1 MANASNKSLIEARFP
16 QEAELETAKLKQ
28 PGDIS
33 GEPLQ
38 KKPAKR
44 SSRIFSSLYLVLVLL
59 FIYLPIVYLVL
70 FSFNEG
76 KSQTNFAG
84 FSLRWYE
91 SLFKD
96 RTMLESI
103 YVTLIVAVIST
114 VVSTVVGTISAI
126 GLSKARRLIRSVVL
140 EINNLPV
147 LNPDIVTAIGL
158 MLLFMSVK
166 VQTGMVT
173 LILSH
178 ISFCIPYVIL
188 SIMPKLRQLDDNVA
202 EAALDL
208 GATPWKALTKV
219 IIPQIYPAILSGALI
234 AFSMSLD
241 DFVVSYFNAGVG
253 INTISMYVYSMKR
266 YNLSV
271 NAMSTLIVVV
281 VTLVLVLANLI
292 PWIKDRKTQKEEI

>member
-1 MANASNKSLIEARFP
+1 MKKRKISKFFTSGYLI
-16 QEAELETAKLKQ
+16 
-28 PGDIS
+28 
-33 GEPLQ
+33 
-38 KKPAKR
+38 
-44 SSRIFSSLYLVLVLL
+44 LVLL
-59 FIYLPIVYLVL
+59 FIYLPIAYLIL

-76 KSQTNFAG
+76 KSMTNFSG

-91 SLFKD
+91 NLFTKEQS
-96 RTMLESI
+96 MLDSVWI
-103 YVTLIVAVIST
+103 TLLVAAIAT
-114 VVSTVVGTISAI
+114 IVSTVVGTIAAI
-126 GLSKARRLIRSVVL
+126 GLSKAKRIIRTVVL
-140 EINNLPV
+140 EVNNLPV
-147 LNPDIVTAIGL
+147 MNPDIVTAIGL
-158 MLLFMSVK
+158 MLLFISIK
-166 VQTGMVT
+166 VQPSMVT

-188 SIMPKLRQLDDNVA
+188 TVMPKLRQLDDNVA

-241 DFVVSYFNAGVG
+241 DFVVSFFNAGVG

-271 NAMSTLIVVV
+271 NAMSALIVLS
-281 VTLVLVLANLI
+281 VTVILVLVNLI
-292 PWIKDRKTQKEEI
+292 PWIKDRKAQKEET

>member
-1 MANASNKSLIEARFP
+1 MKKSSLS
-16 QEAELETAKLKQ
+16 KL
-28 PGDIS
+28 
-33 GEPLQ
+33 
-38 KKPAKR
+38 
-44 SSRIFSSLYLVLVLL
+44 FSSGYLILVLL
-59 FIYLPIVYLVL
+59 FIYLPIGYLVL

-76 KSQTNFAG
+76 KSMTSFSG
-84 FSLRWYE
+84 FSFRWYE
-91 SLFKD
+91 NLFSNEHS
-96 RTMLESI
+96 MLQSI
-103 YVTLIVAVIST
+103 WTTLLVAVIAT
-114 VVSTVVGTISAI
+114 VVSTVVGTVAAI
-126 GLSKARRLIRSVVL
+126 GLSKAKRVVRTIIL
-140 EINNLPV
+140 EVNNLPV
-147 LNPDIVTAIGL
+147 MNPDIVTAIGL
-158 MLLFMSVK
+158 MLLFISIK
-166 VQTGMVT
+166 VQPNLVT

-188 SIMPKLRQLDDNVA
+188 SVMPKLRQLDDNVA

-253 INTISMYVYSMKR
+253 VNTISMYVYSMKR

-292 PWIKDRKTQKEEI
+292 PWIKDRKAQKEEL

>member
-1 MANASNKSLIEARFP
+1 M
-16 QEAELETAKLKQ
+16 
-28 PGDIS
+28 
-33 GEPLQ
+33 
-38 KKPAKR
+38 KKRHFSKF
-44 SSRIFSSLYLVLVLL
+44 FSSGYLILILL
-59 FIYLPIVYLVL
+59 FIYLPIAYLVL

-76 KSQTNFAG
+76 KSMTNFSG
-84 FSLRWYE
+84 FSTRWYE
-91 SLFKD
+91 QLFQKEHAMVD
-96 RTMLESI
+96 SI
-103 YVTLIVAVIST
+103 WTTLLVAGIAT
-114 VVSTVVGTISAI
+114 LVSTVVGTVAAI
-126 GLSKARRLIRSVVL
+126 GLSKAKRIIRTAVL

-147 LNPDIVTAIGL
+147 MNPDIVTAIGL
-158 MLLFMSVK
+158 MLLFISVK
-166 VQTGMVT
+166 VQPSMVT

-188 SIMPKLRQLDDNVA
+188 TVMPKLRQLDDNVA

-241 DFVVSYFNAGVG
+241 DFVVSYFNSGPG

-271 NAMSTLIVVV
+271 NAMSTLIVAV
-281 VTLVLVLANLI
+281 VTVILVLVNVI
-292 PWIKDRKTQKEEI
+292 PWIKDKKVQKEET

>member
-1 MANASNKSLIEARFP
+1 MKK
-16 QEAELETAKLKQ
+16 AKLSKF
-28 PGDIS
+28 
-33 GEPLQ
+33 
-38 KKPAKR
+38 
-44 SSRIFSSLYLVLVLL
+44 FSSGYLVLILL
-59 FIYLPIVYLVL
+59 FIYLPIGYLVL

-76 KSQTNFAG
+76 KSMTNFSG

-91 SLFKD
+91 NLFSKE
-96 RTMLESI
+96 TSMLESI
-103 YVTLIVAVIST
+103 WTTLIVAGIST
-114 VVSTVVGTISAI
+114 VVSTVVGTIAAI
-126 GLSKARRLIRSVVL
+126 GLSKAKRIVRTMVL
-140 EINNLPV
+140 EVNNLPV
-147 LNPDIVTAIGL
+147 MNPDIVTAIGL
-158 MLLFMSVK
+158 MLLFISVK
-166 VQTGMVT
+166 IQPNMIT

-188 SIMPKLRQLDDNVA
+188 TVMPKLRQLDDNVA

-219 IIPQIYPAILSGALI
+219 IIPQIMPAILSGALI

-271 NAMSTLIVVV
+271 NAMSTLIVIT

-292 PWIKDRKTQKEEI
+292 PWIKDRKAQKEET

>member
-1 MANASNKSLIEARFP
+1 M
-16 QEAELETAKLKQ
+16 TM
-28 PGDIS
+28 
-33 GEPLQ
+33 
-38 KKPAKR
+38 KKRHFSKF
-44 SSRIFSSLYLVLVLL
+44 FSSGYLILILL
-59 FIYLPIVYLVL
+59 FIYLPIAYLVL

-76 KSQTNFAG
+76 KSMTNFSG
-84 FSLRWYE
+84 FSTRWYE
-91 SLFKD
+91 QLFQKEHAMVD
-96 RTMLESI
+96 SI
-103 YVTLIVAVIST
+103 WTTLLVAGIAT
-114 VVSTVVGTISAI
+114 LVSTVVGTVAAI
-126 GLSKARRLIRSVVL
+126 GLSKAKRIIRTAVL

-147 LNPDIVTAIGL
+147 MNPDIVTAIGL
-158 MLLFMSVK
+158 MLLFISVK
-166 VQTGMVT
+166 VQPSMVT

-188 SIMPKLRQLDDNVA
+188 TVMPKLRQLDDNVA

-241 DFVVSYFNAGVG
+241 DFVVSYFNSGPG

-271 NAMSTLIVVV
+271 NAMSTLIVAV
-281 VTLVLVLANLI
+281 VTVILVLVNVI
-292 PWIKDRKTQKEEI
+292 PWIKDKKVQKEET

>member
-1 MANASNKSLIEARFP
+1 MKKSLF
-16 QEAELETAKLKQ
+16 
-28 PGDIS
+28 
-33 GEPLQ
+33 
-38 KKPAKR
+38 
-44 SSRIFSSLYLVLVLL
+44 SRLFSSGYLIIVLL
-59 FIYLPIVYLVL
+59 FIYLPIGYLVL

-76 KSQTNFAG
+76 KSMTSFTG

-91 SLFKD
+91 NLF
-96 RTMLESI
+96 TSEHSMLQSI
-103 YVTLIVAVIST
+103 WTTLLVACIAT
-114 VVSTVVGTISAI
+114 VVSTVVGTIAAI
-126 GLSKARRLIRSVVL
+126 GLSKAKRIVRTMVL
-140 EINNLPV
+140 EVNNLPV
-147 LNPDIVTAIGL
+147 MNPDIVTAIGL
-158 MLLFMSVK
+158 MLLFISVK
-166 VQTGMVT
+166 IQPSLVT

-253 INTISMYVYSMKR
+253 INTISMFVYSMKR

-271 NAMSTLIVVV
+271 NAMSTLIVAV

-292 PWIKDRKTQKEEI
+292 PWIRDRKTQKEEI

>member
-1 MANASNKSLIEARFP
+1 MKK
-16 QEAELETAKLKQ
+16 AKLSKF
-28 PGDIS
+28 
-33 GEPLQ
+33 
-38 KKPAKR
+38 
-44 SSRIFSSLYLVLVLL
+44 FSSGYLVLILL
-59 FIYLPIVYLVL
+59 FIYLPIGYLVL

-76 KSQTNFAG
+76 KSMTNFSG

-91 SLFKD
+91 NLFQKEYS
-96 RTMLESI
+96 MLDSI
-103 YVTLIVAVIST
+103 WTTLLVAGIAT
-114 VVSTVVGTISAI
+114 VVSTVVGTVAAI
-126 GLSKARRLIRSVVL
+126 GLSKAKRLIRTVVL

-147 LNPDIVTAIGL
+147 MNPDIVTAIGL
-158 MLLFMSVK
+158 MLLFISVK
-166 VQTGMVT
+166 IQPSMVT

-188 SIMPKLRQLDDNVA
+188 TVMPKLRQLDDNVA

-208 GATPWKALTKV
+208 GATPFRALTKV

-271 NAMSTLIVVV
+271 NAMSTLIVVT
-281 VTLVLVLANLI
+281 VTLVLVLVNLI
-292 PWIKDRKTQKEEI
+292 PWIKDRKAQKEET